1 MIALLVS
8 LVMAYITGI
17 VLFYSFIIILGVVL
31 FIFNWLITNIIPI
44 LTILSTI
51 TAISLLRDKI
61 SLLFKAIITKISTF
75 NNKLKPKNIKS
86 MKKYGII
93 SIFIGVIGIIVFYAN
108 DLPYI
113 VVIYIAV
120 LFQGI
125 YQVIKPQKALN
136 FMNE

>member
-31 FIFNWLITNIIPI
+31 FIFNLLITNIIPI

-75 NNKLKPKNIKS
+75 NNKLKPKNILS
-86 MKKYGII
+86 MRKYGII
-93 SIFIGVIGIIVFYAN
+93 SIFIGVIGIIIFYAN

-120 LFQGI
+120 LLQGI
-125 YQVIKPQKALN
+125 YQVIKPQKALK
-136 FMNE
+136 FMYK